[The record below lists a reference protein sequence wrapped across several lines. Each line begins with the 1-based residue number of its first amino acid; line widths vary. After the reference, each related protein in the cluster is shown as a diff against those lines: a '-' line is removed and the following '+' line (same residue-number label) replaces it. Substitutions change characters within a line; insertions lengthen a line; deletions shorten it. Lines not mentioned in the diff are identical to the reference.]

1 MTTIPMSSSHSSHF
15 SHAAIDW
22 AAWAKKVPLAVALAA
37 LLLASVLCAQHGDGE
52 FVPALVGVA
61 MMLAIAMTWGDGAED
76 QRREPLRR
84 TGLNRW
90 SMRRTFLW
98 RRETLES

>member
-1 MTTIPMSSSHSSHF
+1 MTTIPMSSSHSSHS

-22 AAWAKKVPLAVALAA
+22 AALAKKVPLAVAFAA
-37 LLLASVLCAQHGDGE
+37 LLFASALCARHGDGE

-61 MMLAIAMTWGDGAED
+61 VMLAVVMTWGNGVER

-98 RRETLES
+98 RRETLEN